1 MQVSVIALPSFTV
14 VDEGEIFK
22 VEGTITKIYQYVTEI
37 QMSYRRVKVGALCL
51 KRVIFEIDTI
61 WALPQL

>member
-1 MQVSVIALPSFTV
+1 MQVSVIARPSFTV

-22 VEGTITKIYQYVTEI
+22 VGATITKIYQYVTEI
-37 QMSYRRVKVGALCL
+37 QMSCRRVKVGALCL
-51 KRVIFEIDTI
+51 KSVIFEIDTI